1 MRLRLQTKVMLLAF
15 TIVVICLS
23 STAFF
28 TIRIVSDSIEKQMAI
43 NVMNVARSVATDPFV
58 ISAFYSERPEEILQ
72 PYAERIRRNS
82 TNIEFIT
89 IINMNSER
97 YSHPNP
103 QNIRKK
109 FVGGDEGRALRGE
122 TYISKAVGTL
132 GPSLRALTPIKDG
145 DKQIGAVAV
154 GTLTKDI
161 RKVQW
166 EVAKNVVIIMF
177 FAMAIGVAGSY
188 LLSKNIK
195 KDIFGLEPYQIA
207 KMLEE
212 KNVILDA
219 VVEGI
224 IAVDKEGKITLM
236 NNAAKRIVGVEE
248 KESVIGKD
256 VEELI
261 PTSRL
266 KVVLRTGIPE
276 RDDEQVVNGTSII
289 TNRVPI
295 VVNGRVEGAIASFRL
310 KTDLEHLGEQ
320 LTGYKQVVDT
330 LRAQAHEFMNH
341 MHVVAGLISL
351 GQTSDALSFI
361 YDELGAQHGFT
372 GQVTRSIKDKKVAAL
387 LLGKYSRASEIG
399 ARLYLDEGSE
409 LYEDHG
415 HVSSGELVTILGN
428 LIENSID
435 ALSMIDKGN
444 KVVGIYLK
452 ERKDYIFI
460 KVYDS
465 GPGIA
470 KDILPRIFEKGFT
483 TKRDGKGMGLFM
495 VKQIVERKGGSVEV
509 RSSANSGTVFV
520 VKIPRRCGV

>member
-1 MRLRLQTKVMLLAF
+1 MRLKLQTKITLLTF
-15 TIVVICLS
+15 LTIIVCLS
-23 STAFF
+23 VSAFLS
-28 TIRIVSDSIEKQMAI
+28 IKIVSDSIERQMAI
-43 NVMNVARSVATDPFV
+43 NVMNVAKAIATDPFV
-58 ISAFYSERPEEILQ
+58 ISAFYLERPEELLQ

-109 FVGGDEGRALRGE
+109 FVGGDEERALKGE

-161 RKVQW
+161 KRAQW
-166 EVAKNVVIIMF
+166 EVAESIVVIMLLV
-177 FAMAIGVAGSY
+177 MAFGGVASY

-195 KDIFGLEPYQIA
+195 RDIFGLEPYQIA

-212 KNVILDA
+212 RNVMLDA

-224 IAVDKEGKITLM
+224 VAVDRDGKVTLM
-236 NNAAKRIVGVEE
+236 NNAARRIIGLDDGVDVSGRDIEE
-248 KESVIGKD
+248 V
-256 VEELI
+256 I

-266 KVVLRTGIPE
+266 KLVLKTGSPE
-276 RDDEQVVNGTSII
+276 YNDEQIVNGTSII

-295 VVNGRVEGAIASFRL
+295 VVNGRVEGAIASFRP

-320 LTGYKQVVDT
+320 LTGYRQVIDT

-351 GQTSDALSFI
+351 GQTSEALRFI
-361 YDELGAQHGFT
+361 YDELGAQQGFT
-372 GQVTRSIKDKKVAAL
+372 GQVTRNIRDRRVAAL
-387 LLGKYSRASEIG
+387 LLGKYSHASEMGIK
-399 ARLYLDEGSE
+399 LYLDEDSE
-409 LYEDHG
+409 LYEEHG
-415 HVSSGELVTILGN
+415 LVSSGELVTVLGN
-428 LIENSID
+428 LIENAIE
-435 ALSMIDKGN
+435 ALSTFERESKIIG
-444 KVVGIYLK
+444 VYVK
-452 ERKDYIFI
+452 ERPDYIFI
-460 KVYDS
+460 KVYDN
-465 GPGIA
+465 GPGIP
-470 KDILPRIFEKGFT
+470 KEVLPRVFDKGFT
-483 TKRDGKGMGLFM
+483 TKKGSEGMGLFM
-495 VKQIVERKGGSVEV
+495 VKRIVEKRGGSIEV
-509 RSSANSGTVFV
+509 RSDGLSGTIFTI
-520 VKIPRRCGV
+520 KLSRR